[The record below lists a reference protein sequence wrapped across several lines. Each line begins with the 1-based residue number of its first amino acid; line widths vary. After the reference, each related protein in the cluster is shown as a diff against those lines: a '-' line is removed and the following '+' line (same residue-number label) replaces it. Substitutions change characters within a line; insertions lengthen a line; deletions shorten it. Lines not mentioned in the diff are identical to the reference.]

1 LSELSAIKEFTEVTA
16 RDGKELIARW
26 LADGTFDER
35 LPEVAALRGV
45 PQPEEYHAEGDAFT
59 HTMLAIE
66 AVDYDADWRVFWG
79 TLLHDVGKA
88 EKTALV
94 HGRWRSY
101 GHGEAGAAMVP
112 EIMGRLGLADISAD
126 VTWLVKNHLFH
137 FSWNL
142 HPGARLTGNQHKFME
157 HPLFPLLLRV
167 CAADAAGS
175 LGKSDKGEKIR
186 MIAELFAEMTG
197 G

>member
-1 LSELSAIKEFTEVTA
+1 MTA
-16 RDGKELIARW
+16 REGREMVARW
-26 LADGTFDER
+26 LAEGSFDEM

-45 PQPEEYHAEGDAFT
+45 QQPEEYHAEGDAFT
-59 HTMLAIE
+59 HTMLALA
-66 AVDYDADWRVFWG
+66 AVDDDADCRVFWG

-88 EKTALV
+88 EKTAFV

-112 EIMGRLGLADISAD
+112 GIMGRLGLGSLAAD

-137 FSWNL
+137 FSWHL
-142 HPGARLTGNQHKFME
+142 VPGARLTGHQRRFLE
-157 HPLFPLLLRV
+157 HPLFPLLLEV

-175 LGKSDKGEKIR
+175 LGKSDKGENIR
-186 MIAELFAEMTG
+186 MIAKLFAEEQSTNQEI
-197 G
+197 

>member
-1 LSELSAIKEFTEVTA
+1 MTA
-16 RDGKELIARW
+16 RDGKNMIDRW
-26 LADGTFDER
+26 LADGSFDER

-45 PQPEEYHAEGDAFT
+45 PQPEEYHAEGDAYT
-59 HTMLAIE
+59 HTMLALA
-66 AVDYDADWRVFWG
+66 AVDDDADCRVFWG

-88 EKTALV
+88 VKTAFI

-101 GHGEAGAAMVP
+101 GHGEAGGAMIP
-112 EIMGRLGLADISAD
+112 EIMGRLGLAELSSD
-126 VTWLVKNHLFH
+126 VAWLVRNHLFH

-142 HPGARLTGNQHKFME
+142 HPGDRLTRNHHRFME
-157 HPLFPLLLRV
+157 HPLFPLLLQV

-186 MIAELFAEMTG
+186 MIAELYADESRE
-197 G
+197 